1 MKLVHALAVGGLV
14 ALPALAA
21 TPSQAATAFQQWAQ
35 GQGVYVTSKD
45 RLSTWQDDLAGMGL
59 APPPPPPGYAYRYRR
74 PVPPP
79 DWGYDDDG
87 Y

>member
-1 MKLVHALAVGGLV
+1 MKLVHGLAVA
-14 ALPALAA
+14 ALLAA
-21 TPSQAATAFQQWAQ
+21 PMLAPTPSQARTAFQEWAQ

-45 RLSTWQDDLAGMGL
+45 RLSTWQDDLGDMGL
-59 APPPPPPGYAYRYRR
+59 APPPPPPGYAHRYRR

-79 DWGYDDDG
+79 DWGYEGDG